1 MNLGGLAVTSTGSAL
16 DPFTASV
23 NSATRTWTDADVD
36 FVPEC
41 DLTSPVAN
49 GECGLISNTNF
60 GRTGV
65 TTHWDP
71 DYLTGWGKR
80 GFNWEGSVSLQQ
92 QVRPGMSVDVAYYRR
107 WYGNRTGTDNL
118 LTTSADFDP
127 YCVNVA
133 ADPRLPSPGGYSLC
147 GLYEIK
153 PALFGRF
160 DNLVSPVERF
170 GKITEYWHSVD
181 INVDVRAVRGVQL
194 SGGMSIGRGV
204 LDTCDVASK
213 VDNPA
218 GTTVSAM
225 GLSTLARPTRCITIR
240 RFQPSHLQVQRHRA
254 SPMWNSPL
262 LEFSK
267 QSGHCGRRERKY
279 PCVPNDAGP
288 QLFGGARHDSA
299 LRARDEIRGS
309 GHADRLQ
316 IQPAASG
323 ERRDSDTQCR
333 YVQRVQRQYH
343 PGREQHVRRE
353 LGQAD
358 VRPSWTA
365 TEVRC
370 TSGVLTARR

>member
-60 GRTGV
+60 GRTSV

-107 WYGNRTGTDNL
+107 WYGNHTGTDNL

-133 ADPRLPSPGGYSLC
+133 ADPRRPNPGGYSLC

-170 GKITEYWHSVD
+170 GKITEYWHGVD

-225 GLSTLARPTRCITIR
+225 GLSTLARPTRCIAIR
-240 RFQPSHLQVQRHRA
+240 RFRPSHLQVQRHRA
-254 SPMWNSPL
+254 LSDVEFASPRVFKTIRALRSLRTQVSLRPKRRWAAAFRRGSSRFRFTRP
-262 LEFSK
+262 
-267 QSGHCGRRERKY
+267 GRNTRI
-279 PCVPNDAGP
+279 
-288 QLFGGARHDSA
+288 GARRSTSDST
-299 LRARDEIRGS
+299 G
-309 GHADRLQ
+309 GF
-316 IQPAASG
+316 G
-323 ERRDSDTQCR
+323 
-333 YVQRVQRQYH
+333 
-343 PGREQHVRRE
+343 
-353 LGQAD
+353 
-358 VRPSWTA
+358 
-365 TEVRC
+365 
-370 TSGVLTARR
+370 